1 METLTS
7 SFLLAE
13 RWVTYQ
19 QENPKSRIRDAARA
33 LGVSEAELLATRCTG
48 QANSPVT
55 FLSGDFR
62 ELLKQVPTLG
72 RVMALTRNDSAV
84 HERKGEYQKV
94 SFNGQM
100 GLVLGEDIDL
110 RLFMSHWQFGFAV
123 DENGRR
129 SLQFFAADGEA
140 VHKIYLLE
148 ESNHA
153 TYEALVAQYRASHQP
168 STLNTHPTPSPTL
181 ETADAAIDAEGFR
194 AAWRTMTDTHEFFG
208 LLRQYGVTR
217 TQALRLGPPEL
228 LRQLDTQAI
237 GQALR
242 LASEQQLSVMIF
254 VASRGCI
261 QIHTGPTERI
271 VPTGPWLNVLDPDF
285 NLHLKVGDIAQAWAV
300 QKPTADGIVTS
311 VELYDAAGNN
321 LLLLFGRRKPGVPE
335 LSAWRELVGAL

>member
-7 SFLLAE
+7 PLSLAE
-13 RWVTYQ
+13 RWLTYQ

-48 QANSPVT
+48 HANSPVT

-123 DENGRR
+123 EENGRR

-148 ESNHA
+148 ESNQA
-153 TYEALVAQYRASHQP
+153 AYEALVAQYRASYQP
-168 STLNTHPTPSPTL
+168 ATLTAHPTSSPTT
-181 ETADAAIDAEGFR
+181 EADDDAIDAEGFR

-228 LRQLDTQAI
+228 LRQLDPQAI
-237 GQALR
+237 DQALR

-271 VPTGPWLNVLDPDF
+271 VPTGSWLNVLDPDF

-321 LLLLFGRRKPGVPE
+321 LLLLFGKRKPGVPE
-335 LSAWRELVGAL
+335 LSAWRELVAAL